1 MKKWRITIM
10 TGMAFLLTAC
20 GGFDPETALND
31 SREQLTAF
39 FTSHEDKEIVADYT
53 QESVLTFLE
62 GDLSEYFSDNF
73 KEEISGLVEKIPFEE
88 TTLDPIPNKIDF
100 LDDSNNQIL
109 WTKYVID
116 DYEIDSDNKQVIFE
130 VSSEEFGMHS
140 NDLKITMYQDNGNW
154 KIFSISE

>member
-10 TGMAFLLTAC
+10 TGMTFLLTAC
-20 GGFDPETALND
+20 GGFNSETALND

>member
-10 TGMAFLLTAC
+10 TGMTFLLTAC
-20 GGFDPETALND
+20 GRFDPETALND